1 MFWGIVTALIS
12 GTLMSVQG
20 VLNSEVTRQT
30 SVWVSAS
37 FVQFSALIVCLIA
50 WFVTGRESSFA
61 DIVQV
66 RPIYMLAGGIAGT
79 FITST
84 VIQSMSKLGPA
95 KAVIFI
101 VTMQLVVAYVIE
113 LFGLFGTEKVEF
125 ELRKAAGLAVIIAG
139 IILFKWQ
146 KS

>member
-30 SVWVSAS
+30 SIWVSAS

-50 WFVTGRESSFA
+50 WLVTGREGSFA
-61 DIVQV
+61 DIAQV
-66 RPIYMLAGGIAGT
+66 RPLYMLAGGAAGA
-79 FITST
+79 FITYT
-84 VIQSMSKLGPA
+84 VIQSMMKLGPA
-95 KAVIFI
+95 KSVIFI

-113 LFGLFGTEKVEF
+113 LFGLFGTEKVDF
-125 ELRKAAGLAVIIAG
+125 ELRKAAGLAIIIAG
-139 IILFKWQ
+139 IIIFKWQ
-146 KS
+146 KA

>member
-30 SVWVSAS
+30 SIWVSAS

-50 WFVTGRESSFA
+50 WLVTGREGSFA
-61 DIVQV
+61 DIAQV
-66 RPIYMLAGGIAGT
+66 RPLYMLAGGVAGA
-79 FITST
+79 FITYT
-84 VIQSMSKLGPA
+84 VIQSMTQLGPA
-95 KAVIFI
+95 KSVIFI

-113 LFGLFGTEKVEF
+113 LFGLFGTEKVDF
-125 ELRKAAGLAVIIAG
+125 ELRKAAGLAIIIAG
-139 IILFKWQ
+139 IIIFKWQ
-146 KS
+146 KA

>member
-30 SVWVSAS
+30 SIWVSAS

-50 WFVTGRESSFA
+50 WLVTGREGSFA
-61 DIVQV
+61 DIAQV
-66 RPIYMLAGGIAGT
+66 RPLYMLLGGVAGA
-79 FITST
+79 FITYT
-84 VIQSMSKLGPA
+84 VIQSMTQLGPA
-95 KAVIFI
+95 KSVIFI

-113 LFGLFGTEKVEF
+113 LFGLFGTEKADF
-125 ELRKAAGLAVIIAG
+125 ELRKAAGLAIIIAG
-139 IILFKWQ
+139 IIIFKWQ
-146 KS
+146 KA